1 MIQKCIQR
9 SIHLFSLARHSSG
22 VLLFDDKFGHDYEV
36 LISDVTKDDLS
47 GLISKRIGKDNLAPL
62 SSDEQEFSRIRNGIV
77 YGLNNRGI
85 ISLPTRFKNK
95 RPIWI
100 HYLVGTGSP
109 WTFLSMESIRSLI
122 GSEKV

>member
-9 SIHLFSLARHSSG
+9 SINLFSLARHSSG
-22 VLLFDDKFGHDYEV
+22 VLLLDDKFGQSGFDV

-77 YGLNNRGI
+77 YGRHSRGI

-95 RPIWI
+95 QPIWI

-109 WTFLSMESIRSLI
+109 WTFLSM
-122 GSEKV
+122 